1 VIAKQ
6 KLAICR
12 ATTTGR
18 RVFRIL
24 GEEAPNLGVL
34 QILSNVSCK
43 RVVLAED
50 HLEMA
55 NRIFSILSTDF
66 DVVAMVQNGEELVR
80 AVYRHAPDVV
90 VSDVY
95 MPIRNGLEAMKELRA
110 DGLRV
115 PFVLVSSAFEGLTNC
130 AKWGAAA
137 CVSKNNLAT
146 ELNHAVRLAA
156 QRS

>member
-1 VIAKQ
+1 MSSV
-6 KLAICR
+6 
-12 ATTTGR
+12 
-18 RVFRIL
+18 
-24 GEEAPNLGVL
+24 P
-34 QILSNVSCK
+34 CK

-55 NRIFSILSTDF
+55 HRMFAILSADF
-66 DVVAMVQNGEELVR
+66 DVVAMVGNGEELVR
-80 AVYRHAPDVV
+80 AVYRHSPDVV
-90 VSDVY
+90 VSDVH

-115 PFVLVSSAFEGLTNC
+115 PFVLVSSAFNGLTNC

-137 CVSKNNLAT
+137 CVSKGNLAS
-146 ELNHAVRLAA
+146 ELNQAVRRAV